1 MLAQLF
7 WATNFI
13 FGARLIDEF
22 TPVELTTY
30 RWLGSLP
37 LLLVIAWWLERPNWR
52 AAWAEWR
59 WHLLQAMLGMVGY
72 TLLLY
77 AALDT
82 SSSVNAAVISAMSP
96 ATITIAAVILLGE
109 RVTRIGVVG
118 IALSIVGV
126 LLVVLAGQGDAAAGF
141 SVSIGDLLLVLS
153 VLSWTAYVI
162 VSRRLRTPPITATTV
177 QVALSV
183 VVLVPVLLVTGAPAQ
198 PTDAGWFGLAWI
210 IVFPSALA
218 YLLWNIAAATL
229 GPARTGVFL
238 NLLPVFTTIIAIA
251 LGDVVTIWQIA
262 GGLIVLVGVCLAT
275 RPPRVAAEPPLYAD
289 GAGEPGAAHT
299 APIAIVGHEH
309 PSPDADPTGAGA
321 GDARGGDRA

>member
-1 MLAQLF
+1 VLAQLF

-22 TPVELTTY
+22 TPLELTTY
-30 RWLGSLP
+30 RWVGALP

-52 AAWAEWR
+52 AAWGEWK

-72 TLLLY
+72 TLFLY
-77 AALDT
+77 AALET
-82 SSSVNAAVISAMSP
+82 SSSVNAGVISAMSP

-126 LLVVLAGQGDAAAGF
+126 LLVVLAGQGGAKGL
-141 SVSIGDLLLVLS
+141 SVSIGDVLLIGTVLV
-153 VLSWTAYVI
+153 WTAYVI
-162 VSRRLRTPPITATTV
+162 ISRRLRTPPITATTV

-183 VVLVPVLLVTGAPAQ
+183 VVLLPMLLIVGAPAQ
-198 PTDAGWFGLAWI
+198 PSAEGWFGLLWI
-210 IVFPSALA
+210 IIFPSALA
-218 YLLWNIAAATL
+218 YLLWNIAADTL

-251 LGDVVTIWQIA
+251 LGDVVTVWQIV
-262 GGLIVLVGVCLAT
+262 GGLIVLLGVFLAT
-275 RPPRVAAEPPLYAD
+275 RPPRVPANPPLYAD
-289 GAGEPGAAHT
+289 GSGDPGATHT
-299 APIAIVGHEH
+299 SPVEIVEHGH
-309 PSPDADPTGAGA
+309 PSPK
-321 GDARGGDRA
+321 DRSE

>member
-1 MLAQLF
+1 MHSLRRFAPPVLAQLF
-7 WATNFI
+7 WATNFV
-13 FGARLIDEF
+13 FGARLIAEF

-30 RWLGSLP
+30 RWVGALP
-37 LLLVIAWWLERPNWR
+37 LLLVIAWWFERPDWA
-52 AAWAEWR
+52 AAWAEWKL
-59 WHLLQAMLGMVGY
+59 HLLQAMLGMVGY

-96 ATITIAAVILLGE
+96 ATITIAAVLLLGE
-109 RVTRIGVVG
+109 RVTRVGVVG
-118 IALSIVGV
+118 IALSIIGV
-126 LLVVLAGQGDAAAGF
+126 LVVVLAGQDASAGF
-141 SVSIGDLLLVLS
+141 SGSVGDLLLVGS

-162 VSRRLRTPPITATTV
+162 VSRRLRTPPIAATTV

-183 VVLVPVLLVTGAPAQ
+183 VVLLPVLLVVGAPAQ
-198 PTDAGWFGLAWI
+198 PTGEGWFGLAWI

-238 NLLPVFTTIIAIA
+238 NLLPVFTTIIALA
-251 LGDVVTIWQIA
+251 LGDVVTLWQVA
-262 GGLIVLVGVCLAT
+262 GGVIVLVGVYLAT
-275 RPPRVAAEPPLYAD
+275 RPPRVPASPPLVID

-299 APIAIVGHEH
+299 APIEIIDHGH
-309 PSPDADPTGAGA
+309 SPREP
-321 GDARGGDRA
+321 RAE

>member
-1 MLAQLF
+1 VLAQLF

-22 TPVELTTY
+22 TPLELTTY
-30 RWLGSLP
+30 RWVGALP
-37 LLLVIAWWLERPNWR
+37 LLLVIAWWLERPDWR
-52 AAWAEWR
+52 AAWGEWK

-72 TLLLY
+72 TLFLY
-77 AALDT
+77 AALET
-82 SSSVNAAVISAMSP
+82 SSSVNAGVISAMSP

-126 LLVVLAGQGDAAAGF
+126 LLVVLAGQGGGAGL
-141 SVSIGDLLLVLS
+141 SVSIGDVLLIGTVLV
-153 VLSWTAYVI
+153 WTAYVI

-183 VVLVPVLLVTGAPAQ
+183 VVLLPMLLIVGAPAQ
-198 PTDAGWFGLAWI
+198 PSAEGWFGLIWI
-210 IVFPSALA
+210 IIFPSALA
-218 YLLWNIAAATL
+218 YLLWNIAADTL

-251 LGDVVTIWQIA
+251 LGDVVTVWQIV
-262 GGLIVLVGVCLAT
+262 GGLIVLVGVFLAT
-275 RPPRVAAEPPLYAD
+275 RPPRVPANPPLYAD
-289 GAGEPGAAHT
+289 GAGDPGATHT
-299 APIAIVGHEH
+299 SPVEIVEHGH
-309 PSPDADPTGAGA
+309 PSPK
-321 GDARGGDRA
+321 DRAE